1 MTFLSTMSILHA
13 DEKVLEWE
21 RDAVFTAKGL
31 LQRTLY
37 ASRRVVR
44 FCNNAATDGR
54 ERGDL
59 GPSAQAER
67 VFDSY
72 AAGDSFIRLGQ
83 EGKDPCFVK
92 CDPKYPAG
100 PHIWEM
106 RTEDVRIFGWF
117 PIDPNSVF
125 IAVEARRKADL
136 VFNGVTNRRR
146 YTRIIEIAA
155 RWREAAG
162 LHHYM
167 WKGDEYG
174 LRKSLKPNS

>member
-1 MTFLSTMSILHA
+1 MSILLT
-13 DEKVLEWE
+13 DEKVWRWE
-21 RDAVFTAKGL
+21 RDAVFTGKDL
-31 LQRTLY
+31 PQRTLH

-44 FCNNAATDGR
+44 FCNNATADGR

-59 GPSAQAER
+59 GPNAQAER

-117 PIDPNSVF
+117 PTNPDSTF
-125 IAVEARRKADL
+125 IAIEARRKADL
-136 VFNGVTNRRR
+136 VTNGVTDRSR
-146 YTRIIEIAA
+146 YARIIKTVT
-155 RWREAAG
+155 RWREIAG
-162 LHHYM
+162 LHHYV
-167 WKGDEYG
+167 WKGDEHG
-174 LRKSLKPNS
+174 LRKSLKSNS